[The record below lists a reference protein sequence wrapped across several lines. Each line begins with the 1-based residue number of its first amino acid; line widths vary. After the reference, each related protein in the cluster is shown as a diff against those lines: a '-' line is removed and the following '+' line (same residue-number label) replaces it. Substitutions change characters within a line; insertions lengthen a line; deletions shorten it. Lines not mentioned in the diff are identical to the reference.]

1 MRRRGLDFWYRLGH
15 VLARIFIPTF
25 GSIEVVGR
33 ENVPPYGPLIIA
45 PNHQSYAD
53 PPVLVYAIERPLWWM
68 AKRALFSNLLNAY
81 FMRAAHV
88 HPIDRDARDLGAL
101 RWAQE
106 TLAAD
111 RALVLFPEGTRSP
124 GALSEASDGLTYLAL
139 RSGAPILPVAITGT
153 ERVRGMAK
161 IAFHF
166 QRLRVVIGEPFT
178 LPVVEGRIGRE
189 VLHYP
194 TDQVMERIAA
204 LLPPEYRGVYA
215 GRPAEPERGESV
227 S

>member
-1 MRRRGLDFWYRLGH
+1 MSRRGLDFWYRLGRL
-15 VLARIFIPTF
+15 LARILIPTF
-25 GSIEVVGR
+25 GRIEVVGR

-45 PNHQSYAD
+45 PNHQSNAD
-53 PPVLVYAIERPLWWM
+53 PGVLVYAISRPLWWM
-68 AKRALFSNLLNAY
+68 AKRQLFSNPLNAY
-81 FMRAAHV
+81 FMRAVHV
-88 HPIDRDARDLGAL
+88 HPIDRDGRDLEAL
-101 RWAQE
+101 AWAQE

-111 RALVLFPEGTRSP
+111 RALVLFPQGTRSP
-124 GALSEASDGLTYLAL
+124 GALTEASDGATYIAL

-153 ERVRGMAK
+153 ERIRGVAK

-178 LPVVEGRIGRE
+178 LPVVEGRLERA
-189 VLHYP
+189 VLHSL

-215 GRPAEPERGESV
+215 GPKTGRTAS
-227 S
+227 

>member
-1 MRRRGLDFWYRLGH
+1 MSRRGLDFWYRLGRL
-15 VLARIFIPTF
+15 LARTLIPTF
-25 GSIEVVGR
+25 GRIEVVGR

-45 PNHQSYAD
+45 PNHQSNAD
-53 PPVLVYAIERPLWWM
+53 PGVLVYAISRPLWWM
-68 AKRALFSNLLNAY
+68 AKRELFSNPLNAY
-81 FMRAAHV
+81 FMRAVHV
-88 HPIDRDARDLGAL
+88 HPIDRDGRDLEAL
-101 RWAQE
+101 AWAQE

-111 RALVLFPEGTRSP
+111 RALVLFPQGTRSP
-124 GALSEASDGLTYLAL
+124 GALTEGSDGATYIAL

-153 ERVRGMAK
+153 ERIRGVAK

-178 LPVVEGRIGRE
+178 LPVMEGRLERE
-189 VLHYP
+189 VLHSL

-215 GRPAEPERGESV
+215 GPKTGPTAS
-227 S
+227 

>member
-1 MRRRGLDFWYRLGH
+1 MRGRGLDFWYRLGR

-33 ENVPPYGPLIIA
+33 ENVPPYGPLIVA
-45 PNHQSYAD
+45 PNHQSNAD
-53 PPVLVYAIERPLWWM
+53 PSVLVYAIGRPLWWM
-68 AKRALFSNLLNAY
+68 AKRELFSNPLNAY
-81 FMRAAHV
+81 FMRAVHV
-88 HPIDRDARDLGAL
+88 HPIDRDGRDLEAL
-101 RWAQE
+101 GWAQE

-124 GALSEASDGLTYLAL
+124 GALSEGSDGATYIAL

-153 ERVRGMAK
+153 ERIRGMAK

-178 LPVVEGRIGRE
+178 LPVVEGRLERE
-189 VLHYP
+189 VLHSL

-215 GRPAEPERGESV
+215 GRATWREPGPNAS
-227 S
+227 

>member
-1 MRRRGLDFWYRLGH
+1 MRGRGLDFWYRLGR

-33 ENVPPYGPLIIA
+33 ENVPPYGPLIVA
-45 PNHQSYAD
+45 PNHQSNAD
-53 PPVLVYAIERPLWWM
+53 PSVLVYAIGRPLWWM
-68 AKRALFSNLLNAY
+68 AKRELFSNPLNAY
-81 FMRAAHV
+81 FMRAVHV
-88 HPIDRDARDLGAL
+88 HPIDRDGRDLEAL
-101 RWAQE
+101 GWAQE

-124 GALSEASDGLTYLAL
+124 GALSEGTDGATYIAL

-153 ERVRGMAK
+153 ERIRGMAK

-178 LPVVEGRIGRE
+178 LPVVEGRLERE
-189 VLHYP
+189 VLHSL

-204 LLPPEYRGVYA
+204 LLPPEYRGAYA
-215 GRPAEPERGESV
+215 GPRPGQTAS
-227 S
+227 